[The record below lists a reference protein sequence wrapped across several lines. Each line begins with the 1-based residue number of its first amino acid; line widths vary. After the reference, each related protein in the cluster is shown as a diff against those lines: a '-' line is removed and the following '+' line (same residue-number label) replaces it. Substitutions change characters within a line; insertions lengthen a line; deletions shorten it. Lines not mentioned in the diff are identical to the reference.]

1 MQMIRNLLFY
11 IFFFLGIILISIVF
25 IPSFFLPKSIV
36 TLGGKIMGYW
46 SAICLKIFLSTTIKV
61 KGRENIIL
69 NDRFFVASS
78 HQSMF
83 ETFFLQTIFKAPV
96 FILKKEL
103 MKIPIFGW
111 YLKKIGSISI
121 DRNKISKEN
130 IDFFSKVSEILNY
143 SNRTLIIFPQGT
155 RSSPEERLPF
165 KKGVSRIY
173 EKLKI
178 KCQPVAINS
187 GRVWPKQGILKSNT
201 TITISILKP
210 IDQGLDKEYF
220 LKNLEDEI
228 YSELDALS

>member
-1 MQMIRNLLFY
+1 MVRNLLFY
-11 IFFFLGIILISIVF
+11 IFFFLGIIIISMVF
-25 IPSFFLPKSIV
+25 IPSLFLPRSIV
-36 TLGGKIMGYW
+36 ILGGKIMGYW
-46 SAICLKIFLSTTIKV
+46 SAICLKIFLSTTINI
-61 KGRENIIL
+61 KGKENIIL

-83 ETFFLQTIFKAPV
+83 ETFFLQTIFKAPI

-103 MKIPIFGW
+103 IKIPIFGW

-130 IDFFSKVSEILNY
+130 VDFFSKVSEILKS

-155 RSSPEERLPF
+155 RLSPNERLPF
-165 KKGVSRIY
+165 KKGASRIY
-173 EKLKI
+173 DKLKI

-187 GRVWPKQGILKSNT
+187 GKVWPKKGILKSNT

-210 IDQGLDKEYF
+210 IEQGLDKKNF
-220 LKNLEDEI
+220 LQNLENKI
-228 YSELDALS
+228 YTELDILG